1 MPTAAS
7 PRTIRRFIL
16 LQVMDGRGVW
26 RTRKRLG
33 SVIAA
38 ESEVARSPEAC
49 AGGRLRLIEV
59 GREPATGAPVH
70 REVLRA
76 AGDARTAPVGVV
88 GGGDRDARALVSA
101 LRRTGEWAGRHPDR
115 GDGRGRRALRAVAA
129 TAVVLT
135 LGAALLGDA
144 PWRAPDRGPSA
155 TAALAAALGSVLEAV
170 RPPIELLGAAL
181 AREMAPPQTA
191 ALPVPQ
197 LAFGVS
203 WRETLD
209 GAIRRGLTCREASP
223 ALVACE
229 LGRPLWLHDAQSAQL
244 LFDRRD
250 GSLAAV
256 VVVSRL
262 LVDRDPRRSGLE
274 IKRRF
279 DELTET
285 IEGLLPPGYTAS
297 VRTESPSGVAFW
309 SGLRD
314 ADGRGQYAAEW
325 MRGADASGPSV
336 SLRLYGIDAARGFY
350 KILVERPA

>member
-1 MPTAAS
+1 M
-7 PRTIRRFIL
+7 
-16 LQVMDGRGVW
+16 
-26 RTRKRLG
+26 
-33 SVIAA
+33 
-38 ESEVARSPEAC
+38 
-49 AGGRLRLIEV
+49 
-59 GREPATGAPVH
+59 GREPATGAPVR

-76 AGDARTAPVGVV
+76 GGDARTAPVGVV

-101 LRRTGEWAGRHPDR
+101 LRRTGEWAGRRPDR
-115 GDGRGRRALRAVAA
+115 GRGRGRRALRAVAA
-129 TAVVLT
+129 IAVVLS

-144 PWRAPDRGPSA
+144 PWRAPERGRSA
-155 TAALAAALGSVLEAV
+155 TAALAAALGSVLEAA
-170 RPPIELLGAAL
+170 RPPLELVGAAL
-181 AREMAPPQTA
+181 AREIAPPQSA
-191 ALPVPQ
+191 DLPVPQ

-209 GAIRRGLTCREASP
+209 GVLRRGLTCREASP
-223 ALVACE
+223 ALVACA

-244 LFDRRD
+244 LFDRR
-250 GSLAAV
+250 GGHLAAV
-256 VVVSRL
+256 VVISRL
-262 LVDRDPRRSGLE
+262 LVDRDRGRRGLE

-285 IEGLLPPGYTAS
+285 IEGLLPPGYTVS

-314 ADGRGQYAAEW
+314 ADGRGRYAAEW
-325 MRGADASGPSV
+325 TRGADASGPSV